1 MAGKKRRLTAGYVRT
16 YSEFSVISKLQK
28 HFINPNNPISVKT
41 TSNMSKM
48 NKNRPS
54 QPEISHIKELL
65 HQIMT
70 GVRRPD
76 NDDIHQIQRIWDD
89 MLGQSIT
96 RHARPVA
103 LEKGILII
111 HVDSSTITQQL
122 RFQVKM
128 MIRQI
133 NQRIGHERVMD
144 LRFKI
149 SNA

>member
-1 MAGKKRRLTAGYVRT
+1 
-16 YSEFSVISKLQK
+16 
-28 HFINPNNPISVKT
+28 
-41 TSNMSKM
+41 MSKM

-70 GVRRPD
+70 GVRRPG
-76 NDDIHQIQRIWDD
+76 NDDIHQIQRIWDE
-89 MLGQSIT
+89 MLGQSIA

-133 NQRIGHERVMD
+133 NQQMGHERVMD

>member
-1 MAGKKRRLTAGYVRT
+1 
-16 YSEFSVISKLQK
+16 
-28 HFINPNNPISVKT
+28 
-41 TSNMSKM
+41 MSKM

-70 GVRRPD
+70 GVRRPG
-76 NDDIHQIQRIWDD
+76 NDDIHQIQRIWDE

-133 NQRIGHERVMD
+133 NQQMGHERVMD